1 MNVRFS
7 MTIAGQP
14 IDLFQDEVVKLTR
27 QVKDVSDLSQ
37 ARTDF
42 TQQFTIP
49 SSPTN
54 DEVFSNYFEENI
66 VLGNWNAY
74 LKLDATIFI
83 HGLPVFVGC
92 VELSGV
98 KYANGLARQ
107 YDIIFYGQAKNAFAL
122 FGEDT
127 LIDVDWS
134 ELEHSVS
141 ATNITNSWQQTFLN
155 GDIIYPI
162 IDWHVGYTYSS
173 QFQIKNNIGSDD
185 VGGIQINDLR
195 PIIRIRKMLE
205 LCFANAGYT
214 LNGSLLD
221 RPEFDDWYVAPM
233 GVAGPVQNY
242 TNEQAKIEVTR
253 GSFTIAAQTAV
264 TGNGGYLV
272 YPYNTEVTDPLNLYS
287 TSTHIYQ
294 VPYNG
299 EYTIE
304 LEWVIGALPTP
315 PTAGYVNV
323 FATAI
328 LVNGNPVE
336 RIGYTLVQ
344 TYTKTT
350 TLTLNQGDQ
359 VTIGYANLWG
369 ATITSAKFKIT
380 QVPYGIADS
389 LLNLKWIMPTTKIVD
404 FIRSF
409 MQMTNSILVPVDA
422 TTFELHN
429 IEDWYAN
436 AVTKDWT
443 KYIDTKE
450 ISHQKMDIPK
460 AIMMSH
466 AEGLDLANQEI
477 ISKYNR
483 KFGMIDFSPQVDF
496 AREEFTIETI
506 FNISVPSVM
515 REINDVGNVI
525 GLTDLQIPVMLDKD
539 NKPVQ
544 QPLTMFFYAGY
555 NQVFFPY
562 YFNGTQY
569 YDLAI
574 VSPYSG
580 SPVAKTSYSL
590 AYGLEN
596 VLAGDMA
603 LNTLFKLYYENYL
616 SRYYSTKS
624 RIVTMDAVIPVGEW
638 LNLSLNDTIDISG
651 NYYKIQKIDYDILNE
666 RAVIEFITYNDVTT
680 ITLDS
685 DGNTAEWT
693 DGTTDPSRGATLI
706 GNGIVGRQLTNSRPW
721 DALNYTGIPQQ
732 TTYNDQNVGGMKVIT
747 NQLFNRFRRTVM
759 TAYNDTPVATA
770 TIGDDPVFIGFEG
783 YELMGQE
790 RMVCSL
796 VDSWIYDEYGGQFRL
811 TAIVSVDKTANKHA
825 GFAIFVDGVRTLAYT
840 SLDKTNGSV
849 TITTMLNLG
858 AEQKVQVAFWNEDN
872 ESHSI
877 TIHNVRLIVELQ

>member
-134 ELEHSVS
+134 ELEHEVT
-141 ATNITNSWQQTFLN
+141 AANITNSWQQNLLS
-155 GDIIYPI
+155 GDVIWPI
-162 IDWHVGYTYSS
+162 VDWHVGFTYSRS
-173 QFQIKNNIGSDD
+173 FQIVNNIARND
-185 VGGIQINDLR
+185 VGGVQINDLR
-195 PIIRIRKMLE
+195 PLIRIKKMLE
-205 LCFANAGYT
+205 LCFDNINYT
-214 LNGSLLD
+214 LGGTLLD
-221 RPEFDDWYVAPM
+221 RPEFEDWYVAPM

-242 TNEQAKIEVTR
+242 DNDDAKIEVTR
-253 GSFTIAAQTAV
+253 GTTTIPNTALATQTFKPIQFNTV
-264 TGNGGYLV
+264 VSDPLSL
-272 YPYNTEVTDPLNLYS
+272 YNTS
-287 TSTHIYQ
+287 TY
-294 VPYNG
+294 
-299 EYTIE
+299 EYTVPFNGTFVIE
-304 LEWVIGALPTP
+304 FEINIVSYAPSGLYGQKVYISP
-315 PTAGYVNV
+315 V
-323 FATAI
+323 
-328 LVNGNPVE
+328 VNGNPIDTTFFITGTGVNT
-336 RIGYTLVQ
+336 IPYTI
-344 TYTKTT
+344 K
-350 TLTLNQGDQ
+350 LNQNDKLS
-359 VTIGYANLWG
+359 IGLVWAYG
-369 ATITSAKFKIT
+369 GVFTGAKFKIV
-380 QVPYGIADS
+380 QVPYS
-389 LLNLKWIMPTTKIVD
+389 LNTTTLDLKWVMPTTKVVD
-404 FIRSF
+404 FVRSF
-409 MQMTNSILVPVDA
+409 MQMTNSILVPVGD
-422 TTFELHN
+422 TSFELHN
-429 IEDWYAN
+429 IEDWYGIGDD
-436 AVTKDWT
+436 KDWT
-443 KYIDTKE
+443 RYIDIDE

-460 AIMMSH
+460 AIIMSH

-477 ISKYNR
+477 ISKFNR
-483 KFGMIDFSPQVDF
+483 KFGIIDFSPAVDF
-496 AREEFTIETI
+496 ARDEFIIETI

-515 REINDVGNVI
+515 REVNDVGNVVNI
-525 GLTDLQIPVMLDKD
+525 TDLQIPVMLDKD

-544 QPLTMFFYAGY
+544 HPLTMFFYAGY
-555 NQVFFPY
+555 DAVNYSY

-569 YDLAI
+569 TSLAI
-574 VSPYSG
+574 VSPYSD

-596 VLAGDMA
+596 VLSGNMA

-624 RIVTMDAVIPVGEW
+624 RLVTMNAVIPVGEW
-638 LNLSLNDTIDISG
+638 LNLKLNDIIAVSG
-651 NYYKIQKIDYDILNE
+651 NYYRIQKIDYDILNE

-732 TTYNDQNVGGMKVIT
+732 TTYNDQNVGGMKIIT

-811 TAIVSVDKTANKHA
+811 TAIISHQQGGNRHL
-825 GFAIFVDGVRTLAYT
+825 GFAIYVDGVKTLAFTT
-840 SLDKTNGSV
+840 SYHANGSE

-858 AEQKVQVAFWNEDN
+858 AEQKVQVAFYDIDN
-872 ESHSI
+872 QTHSI